1 MENISPQR
9 IPNTP
14 CASLRP
20 THFSTAAAEFHLNG
34 CGFAELG
41 ILNFLQDL
49 LRKPSRLARIFRIAS
64 PAHLYEWYVGVKT
77 NINIIYYIT
86 SINRLYIVSITIY
99 IYIHIYWLVV
109 STPLKNM
116 KVSWDDEIPNIWNN
130 KSHVPNHQ
138 PDLYII
144 HKRSQFLT
152 NDLHRFQPTWKSW
165 IGWGTVPLKLLIT
178 WTAGDARK

>member
-1 MENISPQR
+1 MISTRGLQFQWPKWTYNNNQPYVVVIAGLFHKKHMENISPQR

-99 IYIHIYWLVV
+99 IYTYILVGGFNP
-109 STPLKNM
+109 SEKYESQLG
-116 KVSWDDEIPNIWNN
+116 WWN
-130 KSHVPNHQ
+130 
-138 PDLYII
+138 
-144 HKRSQFLT
+144 SQYME
-152 NDLHRFQPTWKSW
+152 Q
-165 IGWGTVPLKLLIT
+165 
-178 WTAGDARK
+178 

>member
-20 THFSTAAAEFHLNG
+20 NTHFSTAAAEFHLNG

-49 LRKPSRLARIFRIAS
+49 LRKPSRLARIFRIGS

-86 SINRLYIVSITIY
+86 SINRLYIVSITICIY
-99 IYIHIYWLVV
+99 IYILVG
-109 STPLKNM
+109 SFNPSEK
-116 KVSWDDEIPNIWNN
+116 I
-130 KSHVPNHQ
+130 
-138 PDLYII
+138 
-144 HKRSQFLT
+144 
-152 NDLHRFQPTWKSW
+152 WKSVGMMKFPIYETIKAMFQTTNQIYILYTRDHDFW
-165 IGWGTVPLKLLIT
+165 PMIYTVSSPPGSPGSVE
-178 WTAGDARK
+178 APFH